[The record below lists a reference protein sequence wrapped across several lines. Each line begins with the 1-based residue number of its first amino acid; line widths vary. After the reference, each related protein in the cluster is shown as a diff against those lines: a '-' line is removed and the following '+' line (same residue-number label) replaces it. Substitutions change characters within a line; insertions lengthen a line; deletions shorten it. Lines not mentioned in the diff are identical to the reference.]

1 MNLSKSHDLWN
12 ALNVFGENYIPFS
25 KISYTVFQKTV
36 FFFLNS
42 LISQGRCHLDEREL
56 YDTDKTI
63 PMTLCEEFY
72 SVRRANDNNQISTFT
87 VYVLRW
93 SC

>member
-1 MNLSKSHDLWN
+1 MSLARIAFHSRRSATRSSRKL
-12 ALNVFGENYIPFS
+12 Y
-25 KISYTVFQKTV
+25 

-72 SVRRANDNNQISTFT
+72 SVRQANDNNQISTFT

>member
-1 MNLSKSHDLWN
+1 MESTQCLWRE
-12 ALNVFGENYIPFS
+12 LHSILEDQLHGLPENCI
-25 KISYTVFQKTV
+25 
-36 FFFLNS
+36 FFLNS

>member
-1 MNLSKSHDLWN
+1 MESPQCLWRE
-12 ALNVFGENYIPFS
+12 LHSILEDQLHGLPENCI
-25 KISYTVFQKTV
+25 

-42 LISQGRCHLDEREL
+42 LISQGHCHLDEREL

-72 SVRRANDNNQISTFT
+72 SVRQANDNNQISTFT